1 MNKKHFFLLILII
14 FISSCGLIP
23 ARGIIKEENT
33 FSTKSLNDSSI
44 KVLVWNIHKEGNSR
58 DWVEDYDKIY
68 EDKKPDIIV
77 LQEARLDM
85 GLKHA
90 LLKTGKEIGWIFSSN
105 IEERNRDTYSGVLT
119 ASKAK
124 PYEQYS
130 ITTEGLEP
138 VVKTPKTTLIT
149 RYQLSPS
156 KKSLLVINIHGLV
169 MTNLEK
175 YKEQIFEI
183 VDTISGHNGPII
195 FAGDFNTRNKERSS
209 FLLRELKDKLGLE
222 TVPFTKENK
231 KGIKRFV
238 FSSFPLDHIFYSSR
252 ELEVKK
258 NSPDVLETIKS
269 SDHKPLFVEFKVR
282 K

>member
-1 MNKKHFFLLILII
+1 MNKKYFILLILII

-23 ARGIIKEENT
+23 ARGIIKEEDT
-33 FSTKSLNDSSI
+33 FSLQPLNDSSI

-58 DWVEDYDKIY
+58 DWGEDYHKIY

-77 LQEARLDM
+77 LQEARLNT
-85 GLKHA
+85 GLQHA
-90 LLKTGKEIGWIFSSN
+90 LKTSKEMGWIFSSN

-175 YKEQIFEI
+175 FKAQIFEI
-183 VDTISGHNGPII
+183 VNTTSGHNGPII

-209 FLLRELKDKLGLE
+209 FLLKELKEKLDLE
-222 TVPFTKENK
+222 AVSTPE
-231 KGIKRFV
+231 
-238 FSSFPLDHIFYSSR
+238 
-252 ELEVKK
+252 
-258 NSPDVLETIKS
+258 
-269 SDHKPLFVEFKVR
+269 
-282 K
+282 